1 MPQPDATRDPTR
13 IDYLRRE
20 IHRHNRLYFAD
31 AAPVISDESFDAL
44 MRELAAVEAQHPELI
59 TEDSPTQRGGG
70 GQ

>member
-44 MRELAAVEAQHPELI
+44 MRELAAVEDIDEEAASQELQ
-59 TEDSPTQRGGG
+59 TVLQAA
-70 GQ
+70 